1 VKLGK
6 KILGIPAGISVGV
19 LTLALAGGGYALASS
34 SSGSAGGPQP
44 AGNEVAAC
52 VSGTGQLAWF
62 QQSNPGH
69 KCADGLYTWTWS
81 VTGPKGAQGAQGPKG
96 DPGRPGP
103 KGDTGAQGPSGVI
116 GTATTDLGGIA
127 SVTTGGSF
135 VTNATEVG
143 SGVSLKAGTY
153 LISLNAKATP
163 LMTSAVQ
170 VFPEFFV
177 YNQAKNAAFT
187 GDLFNV
193 GSGALE
199 SGGNV
204 NIDSYY
210 SGSTV
215 ITLTE
220 DTTLDIYAFGYDSD
234 RGSGTYALDDLT
246 FTATQIQ
253 PAS

>member
-6 KILGIPAGISVGV
+6 KILGIPVVMAGGV
-19 LTLALAGGGYALASS
+19 LALAVAGGGYALA

-44 AGNEVAAC
+44 AGNLVAAC
-52 VSGTGQLAWF
+52 VSGTGQLAWL

-69 KCADGLYTWTWS
+69 KCIDGLYTWTWS
-81 VTGPKGAQGAQGPKG
+81 VTGPKGPQGPQGPKG

-127 SVTTGGSF
+127 SVPTGGSF
-135 VTNATEVG
+135 VTNATQVG

-163 LMTSAVQ
+163 LMTTAVQ
-170 VFPEFFV
+170 VFPQFFV
-177 YNQAKNAAFT
+177 YNQPKNAAFT

-215 ITLTE
+215 ITLAA

>member
-1 VKLGK
+1 MKLGK
-6 KILGIPAGISVGV
+6 KILGIPAGIAGGV
-19 LTLALAGGGYALASS
+19 LIIALAGGGYALAA
-34 SSGSAGGPQP
+34 SSGRAGGPQP
-44 AGNEVAAC
+44 GGNLVAAC

-62 QQSNPGH
+62 EQSNPGH
-69 KCADGLYTWTWS
+69 KCADGLYTWKWS
-81 VTGPKGAQGAQGPKG
+81 VTGPQGPQG
-96 DPGRPGP
+96 SPGP
-103 KGDTGAQGPSGVI
+103 RGYPGPQGPQGDTGAQGPSGVI
-116 GTATTDLGGIA
+116 GTTTTDLGGVA
-127 SVTTGGSF
+127 SVATGGSF
-135 VTNATEVG
+135 VTNATAVG

-177 YNQAKNAAFT
+177 YDQVKNAAFA

-215 ITLTE
+215 ITLTQ

-234 RGSGTYALDDLT
+234 RGAGTYALDDLT

>member
-1 VKLGK
+1 MKLGK
-6 KILGIPAGISVGV
+6 KILGIPVAIAGGV
-19 LTLALAGGGYALASS
+19 LTIALAGGGYALAA
-34 SSGSAGGPQP
+34 SSGPAGGPQP
-44 AGNEVAAC
+44 GGNLVAAC

-69 KCADGLYTWTWS
+69 KCSYGLYTWKWS
-81 VTGPKGAQGAQGPKG
+81 VTGPQGAQGRQGIPGPPGPK
-96 DPGRPGP
+96 GP

-116 GTATTDLGGIA
+116 GTTTTDLGGVA
-127 SVTTGGSF
+127 SVATGGSF
-135 VTNATEVG
+135 VTNATQVG

-177 YNQAKNAAFT
+177 YDQVKNAAFA

-215 ITLTE
+215 ITLTQ

-234 RGSGTYALDDLT
+234 RGAGTYDLDDLT